1 MRRQRV
7 ELLNLKLK
15 FLIWTRSADNKR
27 LLNLKL
33 KFWFGLHAWLT
44 RSRLYHKSCMRTGS
58 LPSMLYSPCFE
69 DCSWVI
75 SYLETIFTLE
85 SRVDLTQTDR
95 IVLPLDYIK
104 RRLVNMRD
112 EAKTDTVLSQLQQ
125 VADNILDERH
135 QDKNR
140 EGHFRG
146 HSTQTAD
153 TWKTYFLNREQ
164 TLTFLLEKGFKVPV
178 MAQFQT
184 VSTQTF
190 GDR

>member
-1 MRRQRV
+1 MNSIRRQHTTFEFKAQV
-7 ELLNLKLK
+7 
-15 FLIWTRSADNKR
+15 FIWT
-27 LLNLKL
+27 
-33 KFWFGLHAWLT
+33 
-44 RSRLYHKSCMRTGS
+44 SRLTDSVTLIPQVMHAHWQPTQHALQS
-58 LPSMLYSPCFE
+58 LFQ
-69 DCSWVI
+69 DGGWVI

-153 TWKTYFLNREQ
+153 TWKTYFLIGNKHWPFFSKRASKCQ
-164 TLTFLLEKGFKVPV
+164 SWPNCRRCPLKPSVTAKYKYYLVRG
-178 MAQFQT
+178 QR
-184 VSTQTF
+184 
-190 GDR
+190 G